1 MSLLKPNP
9 FNNITVCNVAFSQSD
24 INARRLMSESVALNR
39 VHSSND
45 GITILNCISSAR
57 WTERSA
63 GGGEI
68 TVSVLLTRLSHAHLT
83 RIVHVLY
90 KGKTEALTQV
100 PQGIDGLWLGRPG
113 SVLPRLAGFLSGA
126 QHVWNTRF
134 IISLWLAPLPLS
146 SLERGGAASL
156 GRGYTAQGLAR
167 GSHADPGH
175 LERLGGLGAPRAAP
189 HAFYHGGGGGG

>member
-1 MSLLKPNP
+1 MLILFHNFIWICIIRASGRHNNCVPIYQIECGDQFVGITVRVYARHGAMSLLKPNP

-100 PQGIDGLWLGRPG
+100 PQGIDGL
-113 SVLPRLAGFLSGA
+113 
-126 QHVWNTRF
+126 
-134 IISLWLAPLPLS
+134 
-146 SLERGGAASL
+146 
-156 GRGYTAQGLAR
+156 
-167 GSHADPGH
+167 
-175 LERLGGLGAPRAAP
+175 
-189 HAFYHGGGGGG
+189 